1 MTLYEGQVGK
11 RYLVE
16 GMQME
21 EETARRLQ
29 ALGLIEGTD
38 LKLLNRKKSGSMIVY
53 VRGTRLAMG
62 RHITSAI
69 TVREAEKY
77 GQA

>member
-11 RYLVE
+11 RYLLE

-38 LKLLNRKKSGSMIVY
+38 LKLVNRKKSGSMIVY

-69 TVREAEKY
+69 TVREAEEY
-77 GQA
+77 GQV

>member
-21 EETARRLQ
+21 EEIERRLQ
-29 ALGLIEGTD
+29 ALGLIEGTG
-38 LKLLNRKKSGSMIVY
+38 LKLLNRKKSGSLIVS

-69 TVREAEKY
+69 TVREAEEN